1 MLVLPR
7 SITENTGME
16 SLAKWRKDSRFK
28 YHLNALNR
36 DISIPDFGGC
46 HNTQKLGDLFVP
58 TIGTNAFFFI
68 RFWPKTSQDS
78 RIVTK

>member
-28 YHLNALNR
+28 YYLNALNET
-36 DISIPDFGGC
+36 F
-46 HNTQKLGDLFVP
+46 LFLILEGAITLRNWVTYLYQP
-58 TIGTNAFFFI
+58 SGKMHFFI